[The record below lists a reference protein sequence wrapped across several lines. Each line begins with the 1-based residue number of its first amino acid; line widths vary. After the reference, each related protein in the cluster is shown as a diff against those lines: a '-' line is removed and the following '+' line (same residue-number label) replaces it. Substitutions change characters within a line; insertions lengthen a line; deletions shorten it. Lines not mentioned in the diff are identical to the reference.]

1 MNVFQ
6 LATLTGWCIIIAGRV
21 ENPDIASF
29 HIVAQPAQE
38 AENGVSAASCRCQ
51 AEAQFMALFHEL
63 RYYTTPN
70 RETEKD
76 SWRLELWMFWLCFE
90 GGEKITFRFIRLKF
104 SEAMWQTSFWKGE
117 EILPKVGGRKY
128 HMDLSH
134 AVAGTSPSNDRATS
148 SKLLR
153 IKMHAMSRI
162 SPQLIWFWEKK
173 TFMWFQVRIQHYKKI
188 TNYTKKAL

>member
-1 MNVFQ
+1 MFKKTETPTKNWKPLANALKTKLWFLISGLKKSLVDTEQDPGENCHSAYRSCMNVFQ

-38 AENGVSAASCRCQ
+38 AENGVSAASCQ

-90 GGEKITFRFIRLKF
+90 GGEKNYVPLHKI
-104 SEAMWQTSFWKGE
+104 
-117 EILPKVGGRKY
+117 EILRGNVTDFILERWRNSAQSGRAKVPYGFKPRSCR
-128 HMDLSH
+128 D
-134 AVAGTSPSNDRATS
+134 
-148 SKLLR
+148 
-153 IKMHAMSRI
+153 
-162 SPQLIWFWEKK
+162 
-173 TFMWFQVRIQHYKKI
+173 I
-188 TNYTKKAL
+188 TKQW